1 MFWETLLR
9 PDDSLSVC
17 DPLVIYPYSIDT
29 LSTRKVM
36 RGEKNICRGYC
47 LINSKLSEQDKK
59 EMNDRISGNNG

>member
-17 DPLVIYPYSIDT
+17 DPLVIYPYGIDT

-36 RGEKNICRGYC
+36 RGKKNICRGYC

-59 EMNDRISGNNG
+59 EMNDRISRNNS

>member
-17 DPLVIYPYSIDT
+17 DPLVISPYSIDT

-47 LINSKLSEQDKK
+47 LINSELSEQDKK
-59 EMNDRISGNNG
+59 EMNDRNSGNSS

>member
-1 MFWETLLR
+1 MFWEALLR

-17 DPLVIYPYSIDT
+17 DPLVISPYSIDT

-59 EMNDRISGNNG
+59 EMNDRISRNNS